1 MVEPADTEDK
11 NPICRLAA
19 LDIAGWR
26 GLPPFPI
33 DQAPECLGPERSRGW
48 LEFRRGWLAYR
59 DSRPKDETAVRLFAG
74 EDGNACLLEV
84 YPSGI
89 DAEHLLAQL
98 RPAETI
104 APFPL
109 EAELQYPV
117 RRPGETLEDH
127 IYGARGLAL
136 LLASRAGE
144 GTRVVRLRGF
154 EPMTAAQY
162 RQWFVDLPPLVFET

>member
-11 NPICRLAA
+11 TRFAA
-19 LDIAGWR
+19 WLRSIAGWR

-33 DQAPECLGPERSRGW
+33 DQAPGCLGLSVRAAGW
-48 LEFRRGWLAYR
+48 SFAVAGLLTAIP
-59 DSRPKDETAVRLFAG
+59 PKDKTAVRLFAG

-84 YPSGI
+84 YLSGI

-127 IYGARGLAL
+127 IYGEKGVAL
-136 LLASRAGE
+136 LSASRAGE

-154 EPMTAAQY
+154 S
-162 RQWFVDLPPLVFET
+162 R